1 MARFETD
8 RMNIGITEIATKGS
22 KSFQRLNRHLLHPQ
36 PVAAQAG
43 KAATIAQDG
52 AKPRLRQRSGD
63 GLNKLERRFREWHR
77 LNLAHHQL
85 FTQFITLKI
94 ANGCRYTP
102 DFVSVD
108 IFSSEMHAWEVK
120 GPHAWDDAI
129 VKLKVAASLYPF
141 ISFTLVSWDK
151 AAGVWRMETVKP

>member
-52 AKPRLRQRSGD
+52 AKP
-63 GLNKLERRFREWHR
+63 RRFREWHR